1 MKFFVDENVSRRIAE
16 QLEQNGH
23 TVIFGQDVAHGA
35 SDTTVLALARAEG
48 AVIVTED
55 NDFGE
60 LVMRQRLPSAGIL
73 LLRLSGMERALQPTY
88 VAQMVATYA
97 ATIPG
102 GFTVLTRSS
111 ARTRSLP

>member
-1 MKFFVDENVSRRIAE
+1 MKFFIDENVSRRIAE
-16 QLEQNGH
+16 QLEHDGH
-23 TVIFGQDVAHGA
+23 TVIYGQDVAHGA
-35 SDTTVLALARAEG
+35 SDTAVLALARAED

-73 LLRLSGMERALQPTY
+73 LLRLSGMMRASQPTY
-88 VAQMVATYA
+88 VAQMIATHA
-97 ATIPG
+97 ATISS